1 MWLTI
6 IKLTKIRLPFRRLPR
21 QILNTIHIVLDKK
34 PPGRLVTV
42 TDLHLQYEGDCRTES
57 VKEKLKE
64 KWIRTAGVA
73 QAEVFC
79 GKESRKAP
87 NFSDHINT
95 FFKT

>member
-1 MWLTI
+1 MSHFRA
-6 IKLTKIRLPFRRLPR
+6 IRK
-21 QILNTIHIVLDKK
+21 ILNTINIVLDKK
-34 PPGRLVTV
+34 PPGRPVTS
-42 TDLHLQYEGDCRTES
+42 TDLYLQYEGNCNQES

-64 KWIRTAGVA
+64 KLKTTAGVTH
-73 QAEVFC
+73 AEVSC